1 MIKSRAE
8 KFWGK
13 LRSGSINQSRMAGRK
28 RGRRIAGKQTKW
40 CRMAV
45 NKERRLKDSM
55 AVITPSNAFQLH
67 T

>member
-1 MIKSRAE
+1 
-8 KFWGK
+8 
-13 LRSGSINQSRMAGRK
+13 MAGRK

-55 AVITPSNAFQLH
+55 AVITTSNAFQLH